1 MLLYTRTVKSI
12 VTHVST
18 EIENFV
24 VLELARFDAQKT
36 LPMALIVSLV
46 IFIPL
51 VAYVTLQ
58 ATTSMFKYECLVTIK
73 LYVCIIYAND
83 LNTRLHLS
91 RLYYRFSDLYDERVE
106 TYKKEKKKTEKLL
119 TDLLPRSVIRQMK
132 RVS

>member
-1 MLLYTRTVKSI
+1 M
-12 VTHVST
+12 THVST
-18 EIENFV
+18 EIEGFV
-24 VLELARFDAQKT
+24 VIELARFDAQKT
-36 LPMALIVSLV
+36 LPMALIVALV
-46 IFIPL
+46 VFIPL

>member
-18 EIENFV
+18 EIEGFV
-24 VLELARFDAQKT
+24 VVELARFDAQKT
-36 LPMALIVSLV
+36 LPMALIISLV

-58 ATTSMFKYECLVTIK
+58 ATTSMFKYVINVSLTKSYIYIYSYNSFQYIYHD
-73 LYVCIIYAND
+73 LII
-83 LNTRLHLS
+83 
-91 RLYYRFSDLYDERVE
+91 RFSDLYDERVE